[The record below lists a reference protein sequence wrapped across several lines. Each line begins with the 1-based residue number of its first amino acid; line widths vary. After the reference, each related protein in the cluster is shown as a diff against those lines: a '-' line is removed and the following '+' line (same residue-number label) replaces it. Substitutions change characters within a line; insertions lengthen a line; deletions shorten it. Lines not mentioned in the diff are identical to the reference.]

1 MILSF
6 KDKETKA
13 LYETGNIRRFGQIAR
28 IALRRLIQ
36 LDEAVTLGDL
46 AVPPGNRLEELK
58 GKRFGEYSIRI
69 NDQFRICFTW
79 TGKDVESVEICD
91 YH

>member
-6 KDKETKA
+6 KDKETQL
-13 LYETGNIRRFGQIAR
+13 LYEQEKSRKYGQIAR
-28 IALRRLIQ
+28 VALRKLIQ
-36 LDEAVTLGDL
+36 LDEAFAIDDL
-46 AVPPGNRLEELK
+46 TVPPGNRLEPLK
-58 GKRFGEYSIRI
+58 GDRLGQYSIRI

-79 TGKDVESVEICD
+79 NGKDAEAVEICD

>member
-6 KDKETKA
+6 KDKETQL
-13 LYETGNIRRFGQIAR
+13 LYAQEKSRKYSHIAR
-28 IALRRLIQ
+28 VALRKLIQ
-36 LDEAVTLGDL
+36 LDEALTIDDL
-46 AVPPGNRLEELK
+46 AVPPGNRLHALR
-58 GKRFGEYSIRI
+58 GDRLGQYSIRI

-79 TGKDVESVEICD
+79 NGNDAEAVEIRD